1 MTHTSSRLTA
11 AERAWRPM
19 SRSLALSS
27 RWAPIPGTGRTRS
40 TAQRRDPP
48 TLPLPTNR
56 SPSAQ
61 RAPAERLVV
70 ALRALGLF
78 RPGRPSNRGDCR
90 WGDDSSPQP
99 ARSSCEWS
107 SPQTET
113 SNQEAPSLATEHRNQ
128 EQRRCTLTSPSF
140 LPESA
145 TRTCI
150 PPPAA
155 GSVTPPRDRCS
166 RRSRY
171 VLAKTNDRE
180 ALERLAALDST
191 EPPRGSTLVGALLQR
206 PVAALSLSDGRV
218 IADPFVRQQT
228 LSPCCASERGS
239 SGTGALD
246 REREAP
252 MTRTAH
258 APVR

>member
-56 SPSAQ
+56 SPSASGHR
-61 RAPAERLVV
+61 RAACSRASSAGSVPA
-70 ALRALGLF
+70 
-78 RPGRPSNRGDCR
+78 GRPSNRGDCR

-191 EPPRGSTLVGALLQR
+191 EPPRGSTLVGALLHARSQRCRSATAGSSPTRLCDSRHYR
-206 PVAALSLSDGRV
+206 PVAPQSAAARGQAPS
-218 IADPFVRQQT
+218 T
-228 LSPCCASERGS
+228 EKERR
-239 SGTGALD
+239 L
-246 REREAP
+246 
-252 MTRTAH
+252 
-258 APVR
+258 